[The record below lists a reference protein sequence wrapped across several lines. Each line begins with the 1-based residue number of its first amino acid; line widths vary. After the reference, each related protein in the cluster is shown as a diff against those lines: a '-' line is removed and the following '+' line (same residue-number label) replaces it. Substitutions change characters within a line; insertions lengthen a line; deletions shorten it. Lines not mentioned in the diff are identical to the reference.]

1 MTPESALTTPCQ
13 PSDRTGD
20 IQLRDYTLNAR
31 FGVRGANARSWL
43 ESQPTTCPD
52 QPNRIINHNES
63 TLVMALSH
71 REFWVLDTEAAAGA
85 RMPESQAL
93 GQDTYPLFCQHSH
106 AWLVLSGAARSQ
118 VMAKLCGVDLREAVF
133 PLGHVAQTQMARIN
147 AVIAHHTLS
156 EQAVFSL
163 FVDASLAQYAI
174 EALEDA
180 ISEFD

>member
-1 MTPESALTTPCQ
+1 MTPESVLTTPCQ
-13 PSDRTGD
+13 LSDRSGD

-31 FGVRGANARSWL
+31 FGVRGVNARSWL
-43 ESQPTTCPD
+43 ESKPIACPD

-71 REFWVLDTEAAAGA
+71 REFWVLDNEKAAGTQ
-85 RMPESQAL
+85 MPESQAL
-93 GQDTYPLFCQHSH
+93 GPDIYPLFCQHSH
-106 AWLVLSGAARSQ
+106 AWLVLSGAFRAD
-118 VMAKLCGVDLREAVF
+118 VMAKLCGVDLREADF

-156 EQAVFSL
+156 GQAVFSL

-174 EALEDA
+174 ETLEDA
-180 ISEFD
+180 IWEFS

>member
-1 MTPESALTTPCQ
+1 MTQELALKTPCQ
-13 PSDRTGD
+13 PSDRSGD
-20 IQLRDYTLNAR
+20 IQLRDYTLKSR
-31 FGVRGANARSWL
+31 FGVRGANARRWL
-43 ESQPTTCPD
+43 ESQPTACPE
-52 QPNRIINHNES
+52 QPNRIIEHGES

-71 REFWVLDTEAAAGA
+71 REFWVLDTEAAAGTQ
-85 RMPESQAL
+85 MPESQAL
-93 GQDTYPLFCQHSH
+93 GPDTYPLFCQHSH
-106 AWLVLSGAARSQ
+106 AWLVLSGPARSQ
-118 VMAKLCGVDLREAVF
+118 VMAKLCGVDLREGVF

-147 AVIAHHTLS
+147 AVVAHHTLS

>member
-1 MTPESALTTPCQ
+1 MITPETPLTTPCQ
-13 PSDRTGD
+13 PCDRTGD

-31 FGVRGANARSWL
+31 FGVRGTNARSWL

-71 REFWVLDTEAAAGA
+71 REFWVLDTEAAAWA
-85 RMPESQAL
+85 QMPVSQAL
-93 GQDTYPLFCQHSH
+93 GPDTYPLFCQQSH
-106 AWLVLSGAARSQ
+106 AWLVLSGAHRAD

-147 AVIAHHTLS
+147 AVIAHQRQRQNGWRT
-156 EQAVFSL
+156 
-163 FVDASLAQYAI
+163 
-174 EALEDA
+174 
-180 ISEFD
+180 